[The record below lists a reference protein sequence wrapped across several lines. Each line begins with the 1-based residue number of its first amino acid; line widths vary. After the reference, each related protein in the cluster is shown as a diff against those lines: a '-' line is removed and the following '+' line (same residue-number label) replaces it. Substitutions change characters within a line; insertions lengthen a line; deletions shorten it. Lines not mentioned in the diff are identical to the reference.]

1 MTHLKNWL
9 LFAVL
14 ALGVFA
20 CNNDDN
26 GGGGPAPSGP
36 VDAEGRVILEGEI
49 SQNRTLSAN
58 EKYIL
63 RGFVYVTQGTTLTIE
78 PGTVIF
84 GDKASSGSLI
94 IEQGAQIQARGTATQ
109 PIVFTSA
116 QPAGSRNYGDWGGL
130 VILGRAPVNRAAA
143 FQPEGNI
150 RVTGTYGGDA
160 PNDNS
165 GTLQYV
171 RIEFPGV
178 PLTTQTNS
186 EINGLTLYGVGSG
199 TTIDHIQVS
208 YSGDDSFEWFGG
220 TANAKYLVAY
230 RGFDDD
236 FDTDHGYSGKVQ
248 FAVSLRDPN
257 VADQSTS
264 NGFESDNYDPGTP
277 ADAPRNGLPLT
288 APVFANTSIFAFN
301 QAPSAERAPS
311 GSGPY
316 GRAMHL
322 RRNTSTSVFNSVL
335 VGYPEGLRL
344 DGAATLANATS
355 NQMQLRGI
363 VLANVTKPLAGAGGV
378 TDQQATDFFNTAAYQ
393 NQIVPLANL
402 ATFGLNANQF
412 NLAQPA
418 FVLNTGSSLLTGAV
432 WTDKGADPFFEKVQ
446 YRGAFGT
453 TDWTTGWTNFNPQQA
468 QY

>member
-9 LFAVL
+9 LLALL
-14 ALGVFA
+14 ALGIVA
-20 CNNDDN
+20 CNNDDPN
-26 GGGGPAPSGP
+26 GGGPSGP

-49 SQNRTLSAN
+49 SQNRTLIAS

-63 RGFVYVTQGTTLTIE
+63 RGQVYVTTGATLTIE
-78 PGTVIF
+78 PGTVIL
-84 GDKASSGSLI
+84 GDKTSAGTLV
-94 IEQGAQIQARGTATQ
+94 IEQGARIDARGTATQ

-116 QPAGSRNYGDWGGL
+116 QPAGSRGYGDWGGV
-130 VILGRAPVNRAAA
+130 VIFGSAPANRAAA
-143 FQPEGNI
+143 FNPEGGV
-150 RVTGTYGGDA
+150 RVTGTYGGDN

-171 RIEFPGV
+171 RIEFAGI

-186 EINGLTLYGVGSG
+186 EINGLTLYGVGAG

-208 YSGDDSFEWFGG
+208 YCGDDSFEWFGG
-220 TANAKYLVAY
+220 TVNSKYLVAY

-248 FAVSLRDPN
+248 FAVSLRDPS
-257 VADQSTS
+257 VADQSGS
-264 NGFESDNYDPGTP
+264 NGLESDNYDPGTP

-288 APVFANTSIFAFN
+288 APVFANTSVFAFN
-301 QAPSAERAPS
+301 QTPSAERTPS
-311 GSGPY
+311 GSGAY
-316 GRAMHL
+316 TRAMHL
-322 RRNTSTSVFNSVL
+322 RRNTAKSVFNSVF

-344 DGAATLANATS
+344 DGTATLANAAA
-355 NQMQLRGI
+355 NQIQLRGI
-363 VLANVTKPLAGAGGV
+363 VLANTTKPLAGAGGV
-378 TDQQATDFFNTAAYQ
+378 TDVQVQEFFNNAASQ

-402 ATFGLNANQF
+402 GTLGLNANQF
-412 NLAQPA
+412 NLNQPTFLPA
-418 FVLNTGSSLLTGAV
+418 AGSPLLTGAV
-432 WTDKGADPFFEKVQ
+432 WTDKGADAFFEKVPF
-446 YRGAFGT
+446 RGAFGT